1 MVAFKTWQQ
10 WVTSIG
16 QQGAP
21 NTQVLVDILQ
31 QLSSGGALLRT
42 AQKGDLNIIAGS
54 PKDSVDFT
62 AYAGK
67 QIIGVYGIV
76 ASTGQPA
83 VITSA
88 TGFTLTPAND
98 TDALLIGGSGIGL
111 ANTQGD
117 FNIALYL
124 TGAGSTCE
132 FNTGYFSSAHLLYI
146 DTAPAQNQIGMIL
159 LTTVGAQTDYT
170 DSSLLGVN
178 SAFVVYGQ
186 LPLDPSQYTLNPT
199 TGTISLILYDAVE
212 AGLQL
217 VIFPA

>member
-1 MVAFKTWQQ
+1 MAAFKTWQE

-42 AQKGDLNIIAGS
+42 VSKGDLAITTGS
-54 PKDSVDFT
+54 PKDTVDFT

-67 QIIGVYGIV
+67 QVVGVYGIV
-76 ASTGQPA
+76 AATKLPA

-88 TGFTLTPAND
+88 SGFAFTPAND
-98 TDALLIGGSGIGL
+98 TDALMIGGSGIGL
-111 ANTQGD
+111 AAVQGD

-124 TGAGSTCE
+124 TGVGSTCQ
-132 FNTGYFSSAHLLYI
+132 FDTGYFQSCHLLYI
-146 DTAPAQNQIGMIL
+146 DTAPSINQTGMIL
-159 LTTVGAQTDYT
+159 LTTVAAQTDYT
-170 DSSLLGVN
+170 DSALIGVT

-186 LPLDPSQYTLNPT
+186 LPLDPSQYTLNAT
-199 TGTISLILYDAVE
+199 TGTITLILDDTVE